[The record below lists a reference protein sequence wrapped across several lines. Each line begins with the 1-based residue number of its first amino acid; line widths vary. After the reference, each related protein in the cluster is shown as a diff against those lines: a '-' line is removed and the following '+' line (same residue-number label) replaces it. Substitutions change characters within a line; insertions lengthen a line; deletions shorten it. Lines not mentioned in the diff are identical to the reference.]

1 MSAPPLIL
9 TRLRPLHW
17 ALYGGFWLVMGL
29 LLSLAELQHY
39 LQRGGLHP
47 WEPFLW
53 ELSSA
58 AAAGLLAL
66 GVLWLHQRLFERER
80 PVATRLAGHALGLL
94 LYGLA
99 HPALMYGLRALVYR
113 STGVAY
119 EPGGVLEVLAYEGA
133 KDSMSYLLIV
143 AICHGVLIARRERQR
158 HEDWQRLN
166 SELAVT
172 RLARLQEQI
181 QPHFLFNTLN
191 LVSSVMYEDVERAD
205 RLLAELCD
213 LLRLSL
219 DAGRTP
225 THSLRAE
232 LRLVQP
238 FLSLM
243 TQRFE
248 GRLSSRVVVSDEAAA
263 CELPSLLLMAP
274 LENAVKHGVAHG
286 SAPVSVVL
294 EAGVHDGRL
303 EIRVRDSAHPG
314 GAADAP
320 ASPRE
325 GGGLGLANTRERLA
339 TLYGDAAGLSLVR
352 EPGQTVLHLWLPA
365 RPAVTP

>member
-1 MSAPPLIL
+1 M
-9 TRLRPLHW
+9 RLLHW

-29 LLSLAELQHY
+29 FLSLAELQHY
-39 LQRGGLHP
+39 LRRGGRHA

-53 ELSSA
+53 ELSSTV
-58 AAAGLLAL
+58 AAG
-66 GVLWLHQRLFERER
+66 VLVLVVLSLHQRLFEVER
-80 PVATRLAGHALGLL
+80 PLGLRLAGHALGLVFYL
-94 LYGLA
+94 LA
-99 HPALMYGLRALVYR
+99 HSGLMYGLRALVYHA
-113 STGVAY
+113 TGVPY
-119 EPGGVLEVLAYEGA
+119 EPGTVAEVLAYEGA

-158 HEDWQRLN
+158 HDDWQRLN
-166 SELAVT
+166 SELAAA

-219 DAGRTP
+219 EAGRTP

-232 LRLVQP
+232 MRLVTP

-243 TQRFE
+243 GQRFE
-248 GRLSSRVVVSDEAAA
+248 GRLTSRVNVTDEAAA

-274 LENAVKHGVAHG
+274 LENAVKHGVAHS
-286 SAPVSVVL
+286 SAPVTVL
-294 EAGVHDGRL
+294 LQAALREGRL
-303 EIRVRDSAHPG
+303 EISVRDSAEPQARPG
-314 GAADAP
+314 PETAP
-320 ASPRE
+320 ARE
-325 GGGLGLANTRERLA
+325 GGGFGLANTRERLA
-339 TLYGDAAGLSLVR
+339 TLYGEAAGLSLAR
-352 EPGQTVLHLWLPA
+352 EDGHTVLRLWLPA
-365 RPAVTP
+365 RPAEA

>member
-1 MSAPPLIL
+1 M
-9 TRLRPLHW
+9 RPLHG
-17 ALYGGFWLVMGL
+17 ALYAAFWLVMGL
-29 LLSLAELQHY
+29 FLSLAELQHY
-39 LQRGGLHP
+39 LQRGGRHP

-66 GVLWLHQRLFERER
+66 GVLSLHQRLFERER
-80 PVATRLAGHALGLL
+80 PAGLRLAGHALGLL
-94 LYGLA
+94 VYALA

-113 STGVAY
+113 ATGVAY
-119 EPGGVLEVLAYEGA
+119 EPGSVIEVLAYEGA

-158 HEDWQRLN
+158 HDDWQRLN
-166 SELAVT
+166 SELAAA

-219 DAGRTP
+219 DAGRAP

-232 LRLVQP
+232 LRLVEP

-243 TQRFE
+243 GQRFE
-248 GRLSSRVVVSDEAAA
+248 GRLVSRVDVSEEAAG

-274 LENAVKHGVAHG
+274 LENAVKHGVAH
-286 SAPVSVVL
+286 SHAPVTVRL
-294 EAGVHDGRL
+294 EARLHAGRL
-303 EIRVRDSAHPG
+303 DICVRDSADLPG
-314 GAADAP
+314 PTGPAGAP
-320 ASPRE
+320 ARE

-339 TLYGDAAGLSLVR
+339 TLYGEAAGLSLAR
-352 EPGQTVLHLWLPA
+352 EQGQTVLRLWLPA
-365 RPAVTP
+365 RPAGAA